1 MDTIQLISEISI
13 LKKKMDKA
21 EAFLEELVEYLL
33 VTCKDDDYITPE
45 VICRKLAKYGYIE
58 LEDGYWVNPLADRK
72 TEPNSSEKPN
82 NSTISK
88 MEQVDKDINVRS
100 KNEPQLTPNY
110 CGTCKH
116 REVPCGDLPCDVCHG
131 YSNYEPKGEPQDEC
145 AKEYEELGLKEL
157 KELIEA
163 DRKTEP
169 TISKMEQVDKDIN
182 VRSKDEPQ
190 TDCAWR

>member
-1 MDTIQLISEISI
+1 MDTIQLITEISI

-82 NSTISK
+82 NSKVSEI
-88 MEQVDKDINVRS
+88 
-100 KNEPQLTPNY
+100 
-110 CGTCKH
+110 
-116 REVPCGDLPCDVCHG
+116 
-131 YSNYEPKGEPQDEC
+131 
-145 AKEYEELGLKEL
+145 
-157 KELIEA
+157 
-163 DRKTEP
+163 P
-169 TISKMEQVDKDIN
+169 TGS
-182 VRSKDEPQ
+182 EPQ